1 MTPAGS
7 VVRICSMT
15 AVLALFG
22 WAGSAQA
29 MVVTQLDLT
38 GGSSTYDGKF
48 HRVLDRLIDQDGT
61 MFMGRYQ
68 PVPDIVSP
76 ITKGHKTF
84 SLFTSGVNGADAP
97 SATIDGSTITVDL
110 SSLFFGVSK
119 GDSLR
124 AWNIGGLAHGLF
136 NPETSEFML
145 SWNHVIGHETFKERH
160 GWSHDDH
167 AARFFLQGKVV
178 LDPTPVPLPVSFVI
192 FVTGL
197 GGVVGFLWWNRR
209 ATGKALAAGSGVLG
223 SGF

>member
-1 MTPAGS
+1 MAPAGS
-7 VVRICSMT
+7 VLRICGMT
-15 AVLALFG
+15 AVLALSG
-22 WAGSAQA
+22 WIGSAEA
-29 MVVTQLDLT
+29 VVVTQLELT

-61 MFMGRYQ
+61 IVMGQYQ

-76 ITKGHKTF
+76 ITKGHSNF

-97 SATIDGSTITVDL
+97 SATIDGSSITVDL
-110 SSLFFGVSK
+110 SSLFFGVSR

-145 SWNHVIGHETFKERH
+145 SWNHILGDGAFKERH
-160 GWSHDDH
+160 RWSHDDQ

-178 LDPTPVPLPVSFVI
+178 GLDPAPVPLPASFVI

-197 GGVVGFLWWNRR
+197 VGGAGFLWWNRR
-209 ATGKALAAGSGVLG
+209 TGQPGVAA
-223 SGF
+223 

>member
-1 MTPAGS
+1 
-7 VVRICSMT
+7 MT

-29 MVVTQLDLT
+29 LVVTQLDLM
-38 GGSSTYDGKF
+38 GGSSNYDGKF
-48 HRVLDRLIDQDGT
+48 HRALDRLIDQDGAIV
-61 MFMGRYQ
+61 MGQYQ
-68 PVPDIVSP
+68 PKPDIVSP

-97 SATIDGSTITVDL
+97 SATIDGSSITVDL

-124 AWNIGGLAHGLF
+124 AWNIGGLARGLF

-145 SWNHVIGHETFKERH
+145 SWNHVIGNESFKEHH
-160 GWSHDDH
+160 GWSHDDQ

-178 LDPTPVPLPVSFVI
+178 FDPTPVPLPASFVI

-197 GGVVGFLWWNRR
+197 AGVVGLLWWNRR
-209 ATGKALAAGSGVLG
+209 TGQPGAAA
-223 SGF
+223 

>member
-1 MTPAGS
+1 
-7 VVRICSMT
+7 MT

-29 MVVTQLDLT
+29 VVVTQLDLT

-61 MFMGRYQ
+61 IVMGQYQ

-84 SLFTSGVNGADAP
+84 SLFTSGVNGAAAP
-97 SATIDGSTITVDL
+97 SATIDGSSITVDF
-110 SSLFFGVSK
+110 SSLFFGVSR

-124 AWNIGGLAHGLF
+124 AWNIGGVAHGLF

-145 SWNHVIGHETFKERH
+145 SWNHIFDHERFKGKH
-160 GWSHDDH
+160 GWSDDDR
-167 AARFFLQGKVV
+167 ADRFFLQGRVIG
-178 LDPTPVPLPVSFVI
+178 LDVSPAPVPLPASFVL

-197 GGVVGFLWWNRR
+197 AVGVSLLSWNRR
-209 ATGKALAAGSGVLG
+209 TGQPGVAA
-223 SGF
+223 

>member
-1 MTPAGS
+1 MTS
-7 VVRICSMT
+7 VLRIYGMT

-29 MVVTQLDLT
+29 VVVTQLDLT
-38 GGSSTYDGKF
+38 GGSSTYDGRF
-48 HRVLDRLIDQDGT
+48 HRVLDRLLDQDGT
-61 MFMGRYQ
+61 IVMGQYQ

-76 ITKGHKTF
+76 ITKGHKSF
-84 SLFTSGVNGADAP
+84 SLFTSGVSGADAP
-97 SATIDGSTITVDL
+97 SATINGSSITVDL
-110 SSLFFGVSK
+110 SSLFFGVSR

-145 SWNHVIGHETFKERH
+145 SWNHIFGDGAFKEQH
-160 GWSHDDH
+160 GWSHDDQ
-167 AARFFLQGKVV
+167 AARFFLQGKAV

-209 ATGKALAAGSGVLG
+209 TGQAGVAA
-223 SGF
+223 

>member
-1 MTPAGS
+1 MKSIGS
-7 VVRICSMT
+7 VLHICGLT
-15 AVLALFG
+15 VVLALFA

-29 MVVTQLDLT
+29 VIVTQLDLM
-38 GGSSTYDGKF
+38 GGSSSYDGKF
-48 HRVLDRLIDQDGT
+48 HRVLDRLIDQDGAIV
-61 MFMGRYQ
+61 MGQYQ

-84 SLFTSGVNGADAP
+84 SLFTSGVSGADAP
-97 SATIDGSTITVDL
+97 SATIDGSSITVDL
-110 SSLFFGVSK
+110 SSLFFGVSR

-124 AWNIGGLAHGLF
+124 AWNIGGLARGLF

-145 SWNHVIGHETFKERH
+145 SWNHVIGNDGFKTQH
-160 GWSHDDH
+160 GWSHDDQ

-197 GGVVGFLWWNRR
+197 VGVVGFLWWNRR
-209 ATGKALAAGSGVLG
+209 TGQPGVAA
-223 SGF
+223 